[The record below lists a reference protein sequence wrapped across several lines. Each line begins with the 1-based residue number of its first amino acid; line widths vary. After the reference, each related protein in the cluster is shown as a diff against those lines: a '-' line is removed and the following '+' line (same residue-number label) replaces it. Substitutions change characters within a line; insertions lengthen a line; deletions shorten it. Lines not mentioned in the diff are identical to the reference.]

1 MQFSRK
7 EIRDYRKC
15 EHLSSAQ
22 PATNAIDA
30 IFLPQIEGM
39 HGIPLEENTYR
50 GCGKGWEIDPLYG
63 KGAYWYLPI
72 GEIAALAV
80 FDLLFYE
87 DTAFGSKVPNFFCFG
102 NYGYN
107 MIPYFTP
114 YVGVNEGWDRGT
126 LLGYAWKTGEC
137 REIAHANKPL
147 TVTSISLLPQATI
160 ALSKRI
166 GCDPISLTTAITS
179 LDGSYRI
186 IPLLHVFEEMR
197 EYMPGKTVA
206 RSYYECKAIEA
217 CTLLVD
223 WWEQHIKQAAPRIRP
238 TDRTAFN
245 LACAYAREH
254 LQEQISLEDL
264 CHISCVSASKLT
276 SLFKDIEQMTPMQ
289 YVRERRMERACKL
302 LTETDDSLSEIS
314 AAVGF
319 MRQGSFSEAFKERF
333 GITPHRY
340 RKITR

>member
-223 WWEQHIKQAAPRIRP
+223 WWEQHIKQATPRIRP
-238 TDRTAFN
+238 TDRTALRLCTRTSSGTN
-245 LACAYAREH
+245 LSRRFVSYILRKC
-254 LQEQISLEDL
+254 QQID
-264 CHISCVSASKLT
+264 
-276 SLFKDIEQMTPMQ
+276 F
-289 YVRERRMERACKL
+289 
-302 LTETDDSLSEIS
+302 
-314 AAVGF
+314 
-319 MRQGSFSEAFKERF
+319 AF
-333 GITPHRY
+333 
-340 RKITR
+340 

>member
-1 MQFSRK
+1 
-7 EIRDYRKC
+7 
-15 EHLSSAQ
+15 
-22 PATNAIDA
+22 
-30 IFLPQIEGM
+30 
-39 HGIPLEENTYR
+39 
-50 GCGKGWEIDPLYG
+50 
-63 KGAYWYLPI
+63 
-72 GEIAALAV
+72 
-80 FDLLFYE
+80 
-87 DTAFGSKVPNFFCFG
+87 
-102 NYGYN
+102 
-107 MIPYFTP
+107 
-114 YVGVNEGWDRGT
+114 
-126 LLGYAWKTGEC
+126 
-137 REIAHANKPL
+137 
-147 TVTSISLLPQATI
+147 
-160 ALSKRI
+160 
-166 GCDPISLTTAITS
+166 
-179 LDGSYRI
+179 
-186 IPLLHVFEEMR
+186 
-197 EYMPGKTVA
+197 MPGKTVA

-333 GITPHRY
+333 GITPHQY